1 MAEGMGINFGR
12 VVGWS
17 FDALGRKALPI
28 LAVAVPVVG
37 IPAFLV
43 QYWTMELTMSGAVP
57 IGSAWFWVLTL
68 GVSSILVPIAIDT
81 LLLGLVARIMLGRL
95 GGGGD
100 DPGGIGSLAAMI
112 GALILLS
119 ILVAFAVAIGMVLL
133 IVPGV
138 ILYIVLIASAPA
150 MAVERLGIADSI
162 ARSAALTAGSRFAIF
177 LLLLLMTPLLL
188 LLGYLVGMVGP
199 LIADITGPD
208 FVAPA
213 LAGAASDVVT
223 RSISAAILTSLYL
236 ELRAAADGG
245 APDVVAE
252 VFE

>member
-1 MAEGMGINFGR
+1 MAEGSGINFGR
-12 VVGWS
+12 VIGWS
-17 FDALGRKALPI
+17 FDMLGRKALPI

-68 GVSSILVPIAIDT
+68 GVSGILVPIAIDT

-95 GGGGD
+95 GSSGD
-100 DPGGIGSLAAMI
+100 DPGGGIGSLAAMA

-119 ILVAFAVAIGMVLL
+119 ILVTFAVAIGMVLL

-138 ILYIVLIASAPA
+138 ILYIVLIAAAPA
-150 MAVERLGIADSI
+150 MTVERLGFADSL

-199 LIADITGPD
+199 LIADITGPG

-223 RSISAAILTSLYL
+223 RSISAAVLTSLYL

-245 APDVVAE
+245 APDVVA